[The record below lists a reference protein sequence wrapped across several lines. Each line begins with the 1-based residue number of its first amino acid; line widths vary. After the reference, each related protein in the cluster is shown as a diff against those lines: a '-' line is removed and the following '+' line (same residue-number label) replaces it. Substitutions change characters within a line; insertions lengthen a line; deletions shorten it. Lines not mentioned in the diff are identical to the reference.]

1 MEREKINNT
10 LSAIKKIEN
19 DKEELE
25 LNLSDLTIPTRKELI
40 KNILLEIIDKH
51 YYIKEHGL
59 SKDLLTESEIL
70 ALKSDSIESIL
81 DNLIQNIQKYPSK
94 EIIYLRL
101 FLDRFHEISEQDKNV
116 IIQSVKDE
124 KPEALKEKL
133 LSLVVAFKL
142 EL

>member
-1 MEREKINNT
+1 MERESVNKT
-10 LSAIKKIEN
+10 LSLIKDIEKVN
-19 DKEELE
+19 AEIETL
-25 LNLSDLTIPTRKELI
+25 LSDIQIPSRSDLLKEIVLD
-40 KNILLEIIDKH
+40 IIEEN

-59 SKDLLTESEIL
+59 SKDLLCESDTNPSKL
-70 ALKSDSIESIL
+70 DSIESIL
-81 DNLIQNIQKYPSK
+81 DNLIENIQKYPSK
-94 EIIYLRL
+94 KIIYLRL
-101 FLDRFHEISEQDKNV
+101 FLDRFHDISEQDKNV

>member
-25 LNLSDLTIPTRKELI
+25 LILSDLTIPTRKELI
-40 KNILLEIIDKH
+40 KNITHEIIDKH
-51 YYIKEHGL
+51 YYINEHGL
-59 SKDLLTESEIL
+59 SKELLSDSEVITS
-70 ALKSDSIESIL
+70 KSDSIESIL

-94 EIIYLRL
+94 EVIYLRL
-101 FLDRFHEISEQDKNV
+101 FLDRFHDISEQDKNV

-124 KPEALKEKL
+124 KPDALKEKL